1 MMDYFEISKLTFCV
15 MIFFDCIGLAF
26 LFFVTLYLINR
37 CFCGL
42 THKVDRESKTSR
54 IYNKARNSV
63 TNLKTFIRRKSE
75 NANANRNK
83 TFETE
88 ESFYPKMSKILGN
101 NKGEKEMESKNEK
114 EDFQRM
120 VSIESTSVSEVSSS
134 VSKPSLKQRSLSDCA
149 SHEIDQNEA
158 TIDQNDP
165 TTITRKSSAKRV
177 SFGINE
183 IPKKLKEFKYRRF
196 HSDSGILE
204 NSRVDES
211 GTLFHKIVVCC
222 IF

>member
-1 MMDYFEISKLTFCV
+1 MDNFEINKLTFCV
-15 MIFFDCIGLAF
+15 MVFFDCIGLAF
-26 LFFVTLYLINR
+26 LFFLALYLINR

-63 TNLKTFIRRKSE
+63 TNLKTFIQRKSA
-75 NANANRNK
+75 ANANLNK

-88 ESFYPKMSKILGN
+88 ESFYPKVAEILGN
-101 NKGEKEMESKNEK
+101 SKGDDEMEIKNEK

-149 SHEIDQNEA
+149 SHEIEQNEV
-158 TIDQNDP
+158 TIDQND
-165 TTITRKSSAKRV
+165 TTKISRKPSAKRV

-183 IPKKLKEFKYRRF
+183 FPKKLKDFKYRRF
-196 HSDSGILE
+196 LSDSGILE

-211 GTLFHKIVVCC
+211 GTLFQFQFHYL
-222 IF
+222 